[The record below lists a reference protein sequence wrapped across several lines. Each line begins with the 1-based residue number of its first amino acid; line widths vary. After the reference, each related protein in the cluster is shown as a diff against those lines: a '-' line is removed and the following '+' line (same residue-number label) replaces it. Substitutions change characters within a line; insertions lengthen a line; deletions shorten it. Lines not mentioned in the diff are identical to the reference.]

1 MARSKAQHRGFPT
14 DPKRAGDQAPV
25 RSWRSNSPQAP
36 DLGVPS
42 LHVPRHAAQKRV
54 EDNSCRPAPETQ
66 CSERHTPLAQTTSLP
81 QANKKGPREPLILRP
96 ELRSSD
102 PTHAGG
108 HSPKKGAGGCGSLG
122 LSPRRV
128 LRGYPIGLG
137 SDTGRPWPEPQL
149 ETLNSRWWTVCT
161 EWKAG
166 VPVQEARSPQQLS
179 QKGLVC
185 FNLARGLQALQH
197 PTCAL

>member
-1 MARSKAQHRGFPT
+1 MSLAWRGIFCVVLMRVGALPIGRWAPCKASRQDGPGAVPNAPT
-14 DPKRAGDQAPV
+14 DSALSHQSKE
-25 RSWRSNSPQAP
+25 W
-36 DLGVPS
+36 LGVYGTP
-42 LHVPRHAAQKRV
+42 
-54 EDNSCRPAPETQ
+54 Q
-66 CSERHTPLAQTTSLP
+66 CSERHTPLAQTTSLL

-108 HSPKKGAGGCGSLG
+108 HSPNKGAGGCGSLG

-149 ETLNSRWWTVCT
+149 ETPNSRWWAVCT
-161 EWKAG
+161 E
-166 VPVQEARSPQQLS
+166 
-179 QKGLVC
+179 
-185 FNLARGLQALQH
+185 
-197 PTCAL
+197 

>member
-1 MARSKAQHRGFPT
+1 MTIRAKSTDFRPPTQLRWRFVHHRH
-14 DPKRAGDQAPV
+14 KQ
-25 RSWRSNSPQAP
+25 P
-36 DLGVPS
+36 DC
-42 LHVPRHAAQKRV
+42 HR
-54 EDNSCRPAPETQ
+54 
-66 CSERHTPLAQTTSLP
+66 QT
-81 QANKKGPREPLILRP
+81 KKGPREPLILRP

-122 LSPRRV
+122 LSPRRA

-149 ETLNSRWWTVCT
+149 ETLNSRWWAVCT

-179 QKGLVC
+179 PRGDWPAFTWRGGC
-185 FNLARGLQALQH
+185 RHCSTRPARSALIA
-197 PTCAL
+197 TA

>member
-1 MARSKAQHRGFPT
+1 MAFTDRQNRPGTAPSAPADSALAHQSKEWLYAHGRT
-14 DPKRAGDQAPV
+14 
-25 RSWRSNSPQAP
+25 PQ
-36 DLGVPS
+36 
-42 LHVPRHAAQKRV
+42 
-54 EDNSCRPAPETQ
+54 Q
-66 CSERHTPLAQTTSLP
+66 CSERHTRLAQTTSLP
-81 QANKKGPREPLILRP
+81 QANKKGPRSPLILHT

-108 HSPKKGAGGCGSLG
+108 HSPNKGAGGCGSLG

-149 ETLNSRWWTVCT
+149 ETLNSRWWAVCT

-166 VPVQEARSPQQLS
+166 VPVQEARSPQQPSPRGDWPALY
-179 QKGLVC
+179 
-185 FNLARGLQALQH
+185 LARGLHALQH
-197 PTCAL
+197 PTCALCPNSHCLTAKKYTWESEDAREGL